1 MKEVYLYFRTQAS
14 ASAGDDDGSDDS
26 CVFPLSRFRG
36 MHPTAADTLTLF
48 FEPVTMKE
56 KVQFDHD
63 GDSTTSVKNDKV
75 VVTLATNDT
84 HKTVM
89 QDLARL
95 FAGAANGGIHAD
107 GFISVADDQTSTYA
121 ISGIGGLSTIS
132 VTAS

>member
-14 ASAGDDDGSDDS
+14 AGAGDDDGSDDS
-26 CVFPLSRFRG
+26 CMFPLSAFTG

-48 FEPVTMKE
+48 FKPVTMKE

-75 VVTLATNDT
+75 VVSLSTNDT
-84 HKTVM
+84 HKTVIR
-89 QDLARL
+89 DLARL

-107 GFISVADDQTSTYA
+107 GFISVADDQTSAYA
-121 ISGIGGLSTIS
+121 ISGISGLSTIS

>member
-26 CVFPLSRFRG
+26 VMFPLSNFTG

>member
-26 CVFPLSRFRG
+26 VMFPLSNFTG
-36 MHPTAADTLTLF
+36 MQPTAADTLTLF
-48 FEPVTMKE
+48 FEPVTMRE

-63 GDSTTSVKNDKV
+63 GDSTTSVKNDKIV
-75 VVTLATNDT
+75 VSLSTNDT

>member
-26 CVFPLSRFRG
+26 VMFPLSNFTG
-36 MHPTAADTLTLF
+36 MQPTAADTLTLF
-48 FEPVTMKE
+48 FEPVTMRE

-63 GDSTTSVKNDKV
+63 GDSTTSVKNDKIV
-75 VVTLATNDT
+75 VSLSTNDT

-89 QDLARL
+89 QDLSRL

>member
-26 CVFPLSRFRG
+26 VMFPLSNFTG

-48 FEPVTMKE
+48 FEPVTMRE

-63 GDSTTSVKNDKV
+63 GDSTTSVKNDKIV
-75 VVTLATNDT
+75 VSLSTNDT

>member
-1 MKEVYLYFRTQAS
+1 
-14 ASAGDDDGSDDS
+14 
-26 CVFPLSRFRG
+26 
-36 MHPTAADTLTLF
+36 
-48 FEPVTMKE
+48 
-56 KVQFDHD
+56 
-63 GDSTTSVKNDKV
+63 
-75 VVTLATNDT
+75 
-84 HKTVM
+84 M